1 MSNRNLELALRI
13 SADLKQ
19 GRAEI
24 KALSQ
29 DLRDSGVAATQ
40 SQAQAQAALS
50 RTQQA
55 LAKTAQAERAVAQQT
70 AAAAVSVKNAAVVHA
85 TSVNNNSKVHQ
96 AAAMTAGQYGQAM
109 RQLPMQ
115 ITDVTTSLASGMP
128 VWMVAIQQGGQ
139 IRDSFGGIGPAA
151 KAVTALLTPM
161 RIALGG
167 VAAALAVVALAYK
180 LGSDEQ
186 TAFNTALALTNNL
199 AGLTSGQ
206 LADMAARIDTVNG
219 TTRQAAQALAAAAG
233 SGKVAGDQ
241 LELVALAA
249 VRMNNA
255 TGRAIDDTVADFV
268 KLASEPSKAA
278 AELNS
283 QYHFLT
289 ATTYA
294 QIRALE
300 EQGDRSG
307 AAALAMSAYANG
319 VAAAATKIQ
328 NNLGYLEGAW
338 DGVKRASL
346 EAVDAMLGIGREQS
360 IDSRISDLR
369 KQLADVQKFG
379 VPYDVT
385 GGNKQAVI
393 EGLQQQ
399 LSKLE
404 GQKSAVEGVAKAEGA
419 RARINQAA
427 IAAQSKVNDLLKD
440 SRSNTEK
447 AAAAMKDLDRWIA
460 EAAKGGVTF
469 TDEQIAQARKFIQ
482 EQNKDKAPKSDP
494 NAATRES
501 IARMAVENRA
511 YQAEQTQDIELQV
524 AVRGELLRMQ
534 YADELKLATG
544 NADQLSVI
552 QGRISQEQAAFRK
565 ELTERD
571 TAERDAA
578 LQQLL
583 TEMDQR
589 YAAEKKAAEDI
600 ARLNVAYLNATGKAA
615 EAAGREIEQ
624 KYQDLRDELART
636 GNAEGLI
643 KLQVVIDREKALA
656 ELRALKEELDRLVAE
671 RTARRENARID
682 FDAGRMNRG
691 QYRER
696 LNQIDAETKPR
707 IREVATSAS
716 GVAEKAGDKASAA
729 NFKGIAAE
737 IDAADK
743 AATKFLPTLDDV
755 QERMADGLTDAIM
768 KFADGTLSASEAFK
782 EFASSFLREMA
793 QMILKQL
800 LFNAIR
806 AGMGAMGFAEGGL
819 VPGPGFASGGYT
831 GPGGKYT
838 PAGVVHAGE
847 FVLRSEVVSQPGA
860 INFLSEMNRV
870 GMRALSGARGYAD
883 GGLVTPD
890 VRAPANPGYTMGSP
904 AEAIGA
910 NVSLNQRI
918 LPVLDPDLMGEALQ
932 GLAGE
937 KLLTLH
943 VSRNPAK
950 FRQLLGLKG

>member
-13 SADLKQ
+13 TADLKQ
-19 GRAEI
+19 GRAEL
-24 KALSQ
+24 KALSR
-29 DLRDSGVAATQ
+29 DLRETGTAATQ
-40 SQAQAQAALS
+40 SQAQAQSALS
-50 RTQQA
+50 ATQQA
-55 LAKTAQAERAVAQQT
+55 LSKTAQAERVLAQQT
-70 AAAAVSVKNAAVVHA
+70 VAAANAVKQAAGVHA
-85 TSVNNNSKVHQ
+85 GAVNNSATVHK

-151 KAVTALLTPM
+151 RAVTSMLTPM
-161 RIALGG
+161 RLALGG
-167 VAAALAVVALAYK
+167 VAAALAVAALAYK
-180 LGSDEQ
+180 QGSDEQ
-186 TAFNTALALTNNL
+186 TAFGTALALTNNM
-199 AGLTSGQ
+199 AGVTTGQ
-206 LADMAARIDTVNG
+206 LAGMASRIGDIKG
-219 TTRQAAQALAAAAG
+219 TSHLAAQALAAAAA
-233 SGKVAGDQ
+233 SGKIAGDQ
-241 LELVALAA
+241 MEMVGLAA
-249 VRMNNA
+249 VQMNVA
-255 TGRAIDDTVADFV
+255 TGRAVEDTVGDFV
-268 KLASEPSKAA
+268 RLAAEPAKAS
-278 AELNS
+278 AELN
-283 QYHFLT
+283 QKLNYLT
-289 ATTYA
+289 ATTLA
-294 QIRALE
+294 HIRAME
-300 EQGDRSG
+300 DQGNHAG
-307 AAALAMSAYANG
+307 AAALAISAYANSVG
-319 VAAAATKIQ
+319 AATTKIQ
-328 NNLGYLEGAW
+328 NDLGYLEAAWAKVGAVAAKSW
-338 DGVKRASL
+338 DY
-346 EAVDAMLGIGREQS
+346 MLNLGREQAL
-360 IDSRISDLR
+360 DARIADLR
-369 KQLADVQKFG
+369 KQLAEVQKFG

-385 GGNKQAVI
+385 GGNKQGI
-393 EGLQQQ
+393 LTGLQKQ
-399 LSKLE
+399 LDTLE
-404 GQKSAVEGVAKAEGA
+404 AQKQASEGAAKAEGD
-419 RARINQAA
+419 RARTQQAA
-427 IAAQSKVNDLLKD
+427 IAAQGKLTGLLKD

-447 AAAAMKDLDRWIA
+447 AADAMKELDRWIA
-460 EAAKGGVTF
+460 VAAKGGVTF
-469 TDEQIAQARKFIQ
+469 TKDQIAQARKFIQ
-482 EQNKDKAPKSDP
+482 EQNKDPAAKADP
-494 NAATRES
+494 NASTRES
-501 IARMAVENRA
+501 IARMALENKT
-511 YQAEQTQDIELQV
+511 YQAEQTQDIERQV

-534 YADELKLATG
+534 YADELKLAAG
-544 NADQLSVI
+544 NEQQLRVI
-552 QGRISQEQAAFRK
+552 QTRITQEQAAFRK
-565 ELTERD
+565 DLTERD
-571 TAERDAA
+571 AAERDAA
-578 LQQLL
+578 LQQLM

-589 YAAEKKAAEDI
+589 YAAERKAAEDV

-615 EAAGREIEQ
+615 AGAAQEIEQ
-624 KYQDLRDELART
+624 KYQDLRDELTRT
-636 GNAEGLI
+636 GNTEGLV

-691 QYRER
+691 QYRET
-696 LNQIDAETKPR
+696 LNQIDTDTKPR
-707 IREVATSAS
+707 IREVATNAS
-716 GVAEKAGDKASAA
+716 TAADKAGDKAGAA

-737 IDAADK
+737 LDAADK
-743 AATKFLPTLDDV
+743 AATKFLPTLEDV
-755 QERMADGLTDAIM
+755 QERMASGLTDAIM

-819 VPGPGFASGGYT
+819 TQAPGFASGGYT

-890 VRAPANPGYTMGSP
+890 VRAPANPGYTMGNP

-932 GLAGE
+932 GPAGE

-950 FRQLLGLKG
+950 FRQLLGIKG